1 MIRQYLSNSVAF
13 RCVGSILN
21 VVERIVF
28 DISSSDV
35 EVIPRCLVKRK
46 APRAGETAFRLGSE
60 CVCTGQAE
68 PAIPCAL
75 ERYQKQ
81 LFHLGDLNGAI

>member
-1 MIRQYLSNSVAF
+1 MIRQYLSNSAAF

-28 DISSSDV
+28 DISFSGV
-35 EVIPRCLVKRK
+35 EVNPRCSVKRK

-60 CVCTGQAE
+60 CMCTGQAE

-75 ERYQKQ
+75 ERYRV
-81 LFHLGDLNGAI
+81 NIA